1 MEAPV
6 LAFAKTI
13 IEYLARGV
21 EFAAAL
27 IIAIAAVRATA
38 QSLRLLFT
46 GDAPPEAKVAVRLTL
61 GRWLAVALEFELAAD
76 VLNTAVTPTWGDIEK
91 LAAIAALRTALN
103 YFLEKEIREE
113 SRPVQQNA
121 EASLRAHQQLARAP
135 GPQNP

>member
-1 MEAPV
+1 M
-6 LAFAKTI
+6 LSIAKTI

-38 QSLRLLFT
+38 QSLKLLFT
-46 GDAPPEAKVAVRLTL
+46 GDAPPQAKVGVRLTL

-76 VLNTAVTPTWGDIEK
+76 VLNTAVTPTWADIEK

-113 SRPVQQNA
+113 SRPEQQA
-121 EASLRAHQQLARAP
+121 TEGRLHEMKRASGA
-135 GPQNP
+135 